1 LSIVPLTYRS
11 QQWTGPLS
19 RELLVFNSFVR
30 SLSRSLRHLFEAVCE
45 HLLLRGDAR
54 RAREDFI
61 DIALSLP
68 FQLEV
73 NTGFGI
79 LAKTYIDA
87 TIAFF
92 GGAVTADDADTPE
105 AKSAKEQAMGIVEE
119 TFVNVKSPRA
129 EVERGF
135 RFWDSLM
142 VAVKSLA
149 KDQGPQP
156 NPINV
161 VMQPNVVE
169 QFMAADEWLR
179 PMRP

>member
-1 LSIVPLTYRS
+1 MGSYVAMLIVRLPQQN

-30 SLSRSLRHLFEAVCE
+30 SLTRSLRHLFEAVCV

-54 RAREDFI
+54 RAREDFV
-61 DIALSLP
+61 DIALSEWRRLGSGVSRSHCLNAPSPPGLP

-92 GGAVTADDADTPE
+92 GGTLTAADIDKPE

-135 RFWDSLM
+135 RFWD
-142 VAVKSLA
+142 AVRVWA
-149 KDQGPQP
+149 FAR
-156 NPINV
+156 
-161 VMQPNVVE
+161 
-169 QFMAADEWLR
+169 FMTR
-179 PMRP
+179 S